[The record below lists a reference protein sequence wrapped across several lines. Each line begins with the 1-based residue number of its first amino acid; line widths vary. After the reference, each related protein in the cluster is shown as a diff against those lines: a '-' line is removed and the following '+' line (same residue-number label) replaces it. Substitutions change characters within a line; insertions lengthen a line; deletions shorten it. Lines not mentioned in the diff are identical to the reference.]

1 MGGCLLFYHNK
12 INQYNE
18 QLIQIRHFSDQKY
31 QVSHVNM
38 KFFFVSQRVI
48 FILAVALSLLST
60 LIQKKK
66 SRKKCGLQYMCI
78 YIYILLYQLPPTLP
92 VRRFKLDLIREF
104 LKHLIFLYKHSFRYK
119 YY

>member
-31 QVSHVNM
+31 QILHVNI

-60 LIQKKK
+60 LIKKK
-66 SRKKCGLQYMCI
+66 KKVERSVDYNI
-78 YIYILLYQLPPTLP
+78 YIYPTVP
-92 VRRFKLDLIREF
+92 AATNSSCEKV
-104 LKHLIFLYKHSFRYK
+104 
-119 YY
+119 

>member
-66 SRKKCGLQYMCI
+66 VERSVDYNI
-78 YIYILLYQLPPTLP
+78 YIYIYIYPTVP
-92 VRRFKLDLIREF
+92 AAPNSSCEKV
-104 LKHLIFLYKHSFRYK
+104 
-119 YY
+119 